1 MLDGSGYDIIKE
13 HEGWD
18 MNKVTLYSLSTCPV
32 CKKAK
37 KFLDDNSIPYTLI
50 EVDTLESGEQGV
62 ITKELAKRNPQK
74 TYPTTVIEEIIVG
87 YDEEALKRK
96 LLYPGKRAGE

>member
-1 MLDGSGYDIIKE
+1 
-13 HEGWD
+13 

-32 CKKAK
+32 CKKGK

-50 EVDTLESGEQGV
+50 KVDTLESGEQWV

-87 YDEEALKRK
+87 YDEEALKKK
-96 LLYPGKRAGE
+96 LLYSGRSAGS